1 MSIPLC
7 VLFIPLYCCYCLIN
21 ILLTGSPGCVIFIP
35 APLILLQEDIQEDFG
50 WKLVHGDVF
59 RPPTMIMLL
68 SVSAGT
74 GVQICIMT
82 LVSLLFACLGFL
94 SPPNRGA
101 LMTTVLVLYVFLGV
115 VSGYVSA
122 RLYKTMGGL
131 RWKSNVLTTAFLLP
145 GIVFGVFFFLNLV
158 LWSYNSA
165 AAIPFTTLLALLC
178 LW

>member
-1 MSIPLC
+1 MS
-7 VLFIPLYCCYCLIN
+7 
-21 ILLTGSPGCVIFIP
+21 
-35 APLILLQEDIQEDFG
+35 LQEDIQEDFG

-59 RPPTMIMLL
+59 RPPTNIMLL

-131 RWKSNVLTTAFLLP
+131 RWKSNVLTTAFFFP
-145 GIVFGVFFFLNLV
+145 GIVFGIFFFLNLV

>member
-1 MSIPLC
+1 M
-7 VLFIPLYCCYCLIN
+7 
-21 ILLTGSPGCVIFIP
+21 
-35 APLILLQEDIQEDFG
+35 
-50 WKLVHGDVF
+50 F
-59 RPPTMIMLL
+59 RPPTHIMLL

-82 LVSLLFACLGFL
+82 LVSLVFACLGFL

-101 LMTTVLVLYVFLGV
+101 LMTTVLVLYVFLGMV
-115 VSGYVSA
+115 AGYVSA

-131 RWKSNVLTTAFLLP
+131 QWKSNVLMTAFLYP
-145 GIVFGVFFFLNLV
+145 GIVFGIFFFLNMV
-158 LWSYNSA
+158 LWSYHSA

>member
-1 MSIPLC
+1 MHYNQAESAVSC
-7 VLFIPLYCCYCLIN
+7 VKILVAFQLITKSN
-21 ILLTGSPGCVIFIP
+21 
-35 APLILLQEDIQEDFG
+35 FG

-59 RPPTMIMLL
+59 RPPTHIMLL
-68 SVSAGT
+68 SVSVGT

-82 LVSLLFACLGFL
+82 LVSLVFACLGFL

-101 LMTTVLVLYVFLGV
+101 LMTTVLVLYVFLGL

-131 RWKSNVLTTAFLLP
+131 QWKSNVLMTAFLYP
-145 GIVFGVFFFLNLV
+145 GIVFSIFFFLNLI